1 MRNRIPADECARASE
16 WVSLRLDGQLSEF
29 EELLLEAHL
38 DRCPDCKAFA
48 ANVAGLTNV
57 LRATSLEQPSV
68 TFEAPRRT
76 RARAVGLRAVSA
88 AAAVAVVGLS
98 GIVSLQL
105 SASRPRPGASAAA
118 ERKLIGLK
126 ERQMDELNGLAQR
139 VNRHVRPSL
148 ASAEQVTVGTPAVRP
163 APRAIPRGLSPR

>member
-48 ANVAGLTNV
+48 ANVAGLTNM

>member
-38 DRCPDCKAFA
+38 ERCPDCKEYA
-48 ANVAGLTNV
+48 ANVAGLTLA
-57 LRATSLEQPSV
+57 LRSTALEQPSV

-76 RARAVGLRAVSA
+76 RARTVGLRAVSA

-105 SASRPRPGASAAA
+105 SASKSRPGAAAA
-118 ERKLIGLK
+118 ERKVIGLK
-126 ERQMDELNGLAQR
+126 ERQMNELNGLPQR
-139 VNRHVRPSL
+139 VSTAIRPSL
-148 ASAEQVTVGTPAVRP
+148 QAAEAVTVGSQTVRVTPRSNP
-163 APRAIPRGLSPR
+163 TGLSPR